1 MNGQLD
7 FSIPALGPCRFDSP
21 LLSCESGEL
30 LPHFVDDRERIL
42 FDDRLSSLAAAGAA
56 DRLAG
61 YELAGPREKI
71 FFAPNDVR
79 VGIVTCGGLCPGL
92 NDVIR
97 GLVMTA
103 WYRYGVR
110 TLYGFRYGFR
120 GLAAESGPPPW
131 ELTPELVSH
140 IHEQGGT
147 VLGSS
152 RGHQDVGRMVQR
164 LIDLGVRIQFV
175 IGGDGTIRGAMAL
188 AEEARRRGYELS
200 VVGLPKTIDND
211 IRYIDQSFGFE
222 TAFAEAVEAIRSA
235 HTEAIGAL
243 GGIGV
248 VKLMGRE
255 SGFIACHASLAA
267 SHVNLVLIPEVPFR
281 LEGENGLLRL
291 VERRLQR
298 RQHALIV
305 VAEGAGQDL
314 IPGDV
319 GRDRSGNLK
328 LKDIGQFLVQ
338 QLQAYFAQRNTE
350 VSIKYIDPS
359 YIIRSVPARPPDSVY
374 CNRLA
379 QNAVHAAMCG
389 KTEMVVGSWHGRFVH
404 VPMPLLVTGRQR
416 VDPASDLWLSVLEAT
431 GQPAHIG

>member
-1 MNGQLD
+1 MNGPLD
-7 FSIPALGPCRFDSP
+7 FSIPALGPCRYDSP
-21 LLSCESGEL
+21 LLACETGEMR
-30 LPHFVDDRERIL
+30 PHFVDDRERIV
-42 FDDRLSSLAAAGAA
+42 FDDRVSQLSAA
-56 DRLAG
+56 DRGIDWPA
-61 YELAGPREKI
+61 YVLAGPREKI
-71 FFAPNDVR
+71 YFAPQEVR
-79 VGIVTCGGLCPGL
+79 AGIVTCGGLCPGI

-97 GLVMTA
+97 SLVMTA

-120 GLAAESGPPPW
+120 GLVDEQTPPW

-147 VLGSS
+147 ILGSS

-164 LIDLGVRIQFV
+164 LAELRVQILFV

-188 AEEARRRGYELS
+188 AEEARRRNYELS
-200 VVGLPKTIDND
+200 VIGLPKTIDND

-222 TAFAEAVEAIRSA
+222 TAYAEAVEAIRGA
-235 HTEAIGAL
+235 HTEAVGAL
-243 GGIGV
+243 GGIGL

-328 LKDIGQFLVQ
+328 LKDIGLFLVRE
-338 QLQAYFAQRNTE
+338 LQTYFAQRNTE

-374 CNRLA
+374 CSRLA

-404 VPMPLLVTGRQR
+404 VPMRLLVTGRQR
-416 VDPASDLWLSVLEAT
+416 VDPGSDLWLSVLEAT